1 MQKKKLI
8 YIILCIILILS
19 GCSIDSN
26 GKNLSIESNK
36 LEESVNSTEP
46 ENESIIKE
54 SLEYLISDECNG
66 RLIGTEGNRLAQ
78 EYIASKFKEYG
89 LKPYEESYYL
99 PYEQVISRINNSKVK
114 LQLKLPDGKIK
125 DFTYGKDFIE
135 SKICNEEI
143 EYPVYTEVENNKNC
157 IVMVESFKTAIQL
170 LNKDNV
176 KGILVKYKELI
187 RTPPTPQKHSNKN
200 IFYITEDTYNTLKE
214 NSGQL
219 VKLSMDY
226 KDEKVTLNNII
237 GKIPGKDGSKAIL
250 ITAHLDH
257 VGGIGDFIFRGALDN
272 SSGVSILLEVA
283 KKLGE
288 YSKENTFSRDIIFCA
303 TNSEETYFTGSKCI
317 SQKLSLDYKD
327 FIDINLD
334 CIGEKNRNQLIIDS
348 KKNEKTKEFARNVA
362 DYFNESDIKTVVSYN
377 SYESSD
383 HISFTKSILITTGFD
398 SGYLHKVIDTIDKLN
413 IQFMEKVAD
422 KLSSFLIQYSLNDDT
437 ETIEKDKDLDRV
449 IEIVDR
455 EKEKLKFGEYKF
467 IKIDDKVQYVINCN
481 YLGTLEEAN
490 KIFNNAL
497 LFIPEKLECGELEE
511 VQINAFRSIYFK
523 TPVID
528 NHKLNKTYIKE
539 NLLDDINNIT
549 IKYKDTKNQL
559 YTLITAHTFLKE
571 NGIEMNLCNQYLK
584 KKEETNNI
592 VDTGNYTFYIVNTE
606 DEQLFDTLIVTKEDE
621 NKIYLVSIYGDYTN
635 HKSKDEIVKFIK
647 GNDIENIISNFIELL
662 SK

>member
-1 MQKKKLI
+1 MKRGRFI

-26 GKNLSIESNK
+26 GKNLSIKSNK

-54 SLEYLISDECNG
+54 SLEYLTSDECNG

-89 LKPYEESYYL
+89 LKQYEESYYL

-114 LQLKLPDGKIK
+114 LQLKLSDGKIK

-135 SKICNEEI
+135 SIICNEEI
-143 EYPVYTEVENNKNC
+143 EYPVYTEVKDNENC
-157 IVMVESFKTAIQL
+157 IVIVESFKTARQL
-170 LNKDNV
+170 LDKDNV

-187 RTPPTPQKHSNKN
+187 RTPPAPPKHSNKN

-237 GKIPGKDGSKAIL
+237 GKIPGKNGSKAIL

-257 VGGIGDFIFRGALDN
+257 VGGIGDSIFRGALDN

-283 KKLGE
+283 KRLGE
-288 YSKENTFSRDIIFCA
+288 YSKENSFSRDIIFCA
-303 TNSEETYFTGSKCI
+303 TNSEETPCIGSEYL
-317 SQKLSLDYKD
+317 SQKLSLDYED

-334 CIGEKNRNQLIIDS
+334 CIGEKNINQLIIESKEDEDS
-348 KKNEKTKEFARNVA
+348 KELARDVA
-362 DYFNESDIKTVVSYN
+362 DFFNGNGIKSVVN
-377 SYESSD
+377 SSAVRSD
-383 HISFTKSILITTGFD
+383 HSSFAKSILITSGFD
-398 SGYLHKVIDTIDKLN
+398 SGYLHKVIDTIDKLD
-413 IQFMEKVAD
+413 IQFMEKVAN
-422 KLSSFLIQYSLNDDT
+422 KLSGFLIQYSLNDDT
-437 ETIEKDKDLDRV
+437 EKDKNG
-449 IEIVDR
+449 ISEIVDR

-481 YLGTLEEAN
+481 FSGTLEEAN
-490 KIFNNAL
+490 KIFNNAFS
-497 LFIPEKLECGELEE
+497 FIPEKLECGELKDI
-511 VQINAFRSIYFK
+511 QISADRSQYFR

-528 NHKLNKTYIKE
+528 NHELDKTYVKE
-539 NLLDDINNIT
+539 NLLDDINNIILKYENT
-549 IKYKDTKNQL
+549 ENGARTFIVIIEYLKDSDYEMGFYNHPNEDYKD
-559 YTLITAHTFLKE
+559 A
-571 NGIEMNLCNQYLK
+571 
-584 KKEETNNI
+584 NNI
-592 VDTGNYTFYIVNTE
+592 IDMENSTFYIVNTE
-606 DEQLFDTLIVTKEDE
+606 DKQIADKLIMIEEDE
-621 NKIYLVSIYGDYTN
+621 NTIYLTLILSTYIN

-647 GNDIENIISNFIELL
+647 DNNIETIIKDFIECL